1 MHKRARPDRRS
12 QAPPMPVCAQSVSPP
27 VCTIHRTAPTR
38 PWNRGASQ
46 MTRHAH
52 GTWDKVRVRWTRQR
66 RRLSIEH
73 QTSRP
78 DWLPRRI
85 DKWAGEDCVDSLA
98 YLAPVVK
105 PFPRATAIPNLT
117 ILMGQQHRF
126 AVRFANCSP
135 PAIRRRMFSG
145 KARLRLH
152 IAVPYLELLRVQS
165 HLSPVILSV
174 SDAGTSSV
182 GA

>member
-105 PFPRATAIPNLT
+105 PFPRAIPSFPCDLK
-117 ILMGQQHRF
+117 R
-126 AVRFANCSP
+126 
-135 PAIRRRMFSG
+135 IRRWNE
-145 KARLRLH
+145 LRRGLT
-152 IAVPYLELLRVQS
+152 
-165 HLSPVILSV
+165 
-174 SDAGTSSV
+174 TSSDCATMTLYRCLYMWSFV
-182 GA
+182 QHQ